1 MLELCP
7 YLTPMQFSRVR
18 ALFGQPLLETQQAL
32 MDADVY
38 DLDYETAGDYME
50 FGARQVIELVREVVD
65 RVDADALAAEHDPTL
80 RARNA
85 VGSQEMPRLSEL
97 NAALRVTHRIH
108 CELGMSGLQLGGV
121 VCAAF
126 LLHPVVS
133 GWVADLV
140 ESLASA
146 DAATG

>member
-85 VGSQEMPRLSEL
+85 VGSQEMPRLREL
-97 NAALRVTHRIH
+97 NA
-108 CELGMSGLQLGGV
+108 
-121 VCAAF
+121 
-126 LLHPVVS
+126 
-133 GWVADLV
+133 
-140 ESLASA
+140 
-146 DAATG
+146 